1 MNQFSKTKII
11 TLLTLAFFISS
22 GIFSFTAPASAGFLS
37 AYQVLKNDYG
47 YVVDRIIDGR
57 DMAVVETEAEME
69 GCIEAFLTALEIDV
83 KKRGTLSEANFNSI
97 MYDSFEE
104 VITWPVHNNVL
115 RALVESY
122 KDEIDYTL
130 DNRELHPDLVPI
142 RNAVMKS
149 LLEETKEPP
158 AMGGGGGG
166 GILAP
171 NSDIN
176 QAIAAALDKAAKVIR
191 VGVSGYPELVLP
203 GKLLN
208 DVSRAGKTL
217 VLEWNGL
224 SISMPP
230 GTNISGDDKLTLS
243 AGKMSPGQEAELA
256 RKAGETLRLIGSV
269 YEIKAGTVKEP
280 GKFTFTKPAGISLAY
295 GSEEMPESLGL
306 YFYNSKNI
314 SWEKLSAEHDQ
325 ILHSLRVMTNQP
337 GIYAL
342 FAAGGKGAVQD
353 PEPVSNKFIDIQGHW
368 AEADI
373 NAMYQKGLV
382 SGVTPFLFEPQ
393 RSITR
398 AEFAAIMLRAIGEQP
413 GSHMT
418 GRFFD
423 VPADSWY
430 FSAVNKAAEVGII
443 SGYSS
448 TSFGPG
454 DPITREQIAVI
465 ISRAMQLKNRG
476 LAVADSEVSI
486 LLAAFADQNKISPW
500 ARNGVAFAVRNNI
513 VKGRSAAEFAPQATA
528 TRAEAAAMV
537 LRMLP

>member
-1 MNQFSKTKII
+1 MNRLMNLKKTARAA
-11 TLLTLAFFISS
+11 LAFLVIS
-22 GIFSFTAPASAGFLS
+22 GLISFAIPASAGFLS
-37 AYQVLKNDYG
+37 AYQVLKSEYSF
-47 YVVDRIIDGR
+47 VVDRIVAGGTTESAIKDFIE
-57 DMAVVETEAEME
+57 DLEAEVLNQGELTKTNFDSKMYR
-69 GCIEAFLTALEIDV
+69 AFEKVIDYPIHRSV
-83 KKRGTLSEANFNSI
+83 F
-97 MYDSFEE
+97 
-104 VITWPVHNNVL
+104 
-115 RALVESY
+115 RALLKSY
-122 KDEIDYTL
+122 GDEIDYTL

-149 LLEETKEPP
+149 LLGEAKEPP

-166 GILAP
+166 GTLAP

-191 VGVSGYPELVLP
+191 VDVSGYPELVLP

-208 DVSRAGKTL
+208 DVSREGRTL

-243 AGKMSPGQEAELA
+243 AGKMSPGREAELA
-256 RKAGETLRLIGSV
+256 QKAGETLRLIGNV
-269 YEIKAGTVKEP
+269 YEIKAGTVKES
-280 GKFTFTKPAGISLAY
+280 GNFTFTKPAGISLAY

-306 YFYNSKNI
+306 YFYNSKNL

-342 FAAGGKGAVQD
+342 FAAGGKKTAQD
-353 PEPVSNKFIDIQGHW
+353 PPPISSKFIDIQGHW
-368 AEADI
+368 AENDI
-373 NAMYQKGLV
+373 NTMYQKGLV
-382 SGVTPFLFEPQ
+382 SGVTSLLFEPE

-413 GSHMT
+413 GYHMT

-448 TSFGPG
+448 TIFGPG

-465 ISRAMQLKNRG
+465 ISRAMQLKGRG
-476 LAVADSEVSI
+476 LAAADSEVSI